1 MFFYSWAYLYLI
13 SYINHTR
20 VLSIWLL
27 FSKEQVSGVGD
38 KVMHIKS
45 WTNENPASY
54 SFSGG
59 EQPVGNQV
67 MGKESCVESQGWV
80 RGSRQLFASSVPGLG
95 LSVHYLILT
104 TTLLCYEGSTDVPI
118 LQRGVDSLKAMQLVG
133 KWKVKFLTLLL
144 DLGPL
149 TSALIFA
156 LFLLGCGVWH
166 GHELGGLHDL
176 MKSCWQLF
184 LVIKKHCI
192 KKHLPG
198 AAGLWFLPDGT
209 DCENDQVSW
218 LGVTNQSN

>member
-1 MFFYSWAYLYLI
+1 MMNILSSYSFSIIFFIPELIYTLYLV
-13 SYINHTR
+13 INHTR

-27 FSKEQVSGVGD
+27 FSKEQVSADGG

-45 WTNENPASY
+45 WTNENPVSY

-118 LQRGVDSLKAMQLVG
+118 LQRSGLTQGHAVSWQ
-133 KWKVKFLTLLL
+133 VKSQVLNTPARPWAAHLCSSFC
-144 DLGPL
+144 
-149 TSALIFA
+149 AIF
-156 LFLLGCGVWH
+156 V
-166 GHELGGLHDL
+166 
-176 MKSCWQLF
+176 
-184 LVIKKHCI
+184 
-192 KKHLPG
+192 
-198 AAGLWFLPDGT
+198 GLW
-209 DCENDQVSW
+209 CVAW
-218 LGVTNQSN
+218 A